1 MSARIAKLTS
11 NKSRGFTLLEVLIA
25 VAIFVIVGAM
35 AMGGYNELVKQNGIV
50 QASAKRTR
58 AVQATVQ
65 RMVLDFEMIDPRP
78 VREPIG
84 DSVEPA
90 LRADSRNELL
100 VELTHSGWTNPAGTP
115 RSTLQRVAYRL
126 TDKKLR
132 RDYWNV
138 LDRTQAADSN
148 SALMLDR
155 VTSVGLRFMDA
166 NRTWHEQWPPLG
178 YSAPDAPRA
187 RPIAVEITLE
197 LEDWGKLV
205 RLVEVSG

>member
-1 MSARIAKLTS
+1 MSTRIAKLTS